1 MRSNPFSR
9 LEKVFKEMEIRIDSS
24 VFSGGHFEA
33 GEYSFDFRTASKK
46 SNYRFSNDVC
56 VEDQSGYFK
65 EYPISSRTISTFI
78 WENLQKEYGVRRI
91 GFSGRN
97 RNLATFPDEKSYI
110 WFLLRWS

>member
-1 MRSNPFSR
+1 MIEVNLTPYMP
-9 LEKVFKEMEIRIDSS
+9 KVWDHTMD
-24 VFSGGHFEA
+24 
-33 GEYSFDFRTASKK
+33 
-46 SNYRFSNDVC
+46 NW
-56 VEDQSGYFK
+56 K

-91 GFSGRN
+91 GSSGRN